1 MATIQCKTEIPAV
14 EGLKPAEL
22 TVGRDFILV
31 CDGDFPRDLH
41 QEQLQFVL
49 KPEHKY
55 VLKLRSFEFRS
66 VTTADIKVTSYT
78 AGKFEFPDLQL
89 TDGAQT
95 LALGPV
101 SFAVESV
108 LPPTDPANPEAKPQ
122 PFGPFGPAQ
131 MSVPPLYWAIL
142 FSVIGLF
149 VLALIA
155 KIYRVVQRRNMLER
169 LKEHDSALSP
179 LSEFHKGM
187 RTLARANTVFF
198 GTKVEPDDVKLCLK
212 QTDHMLRLYLTRK
225 FRLPAFEW
233 SDRLILK
240 DIKKHNRKVFDHY
253 AADLKKLLKELSR
266 GLQDKDTVTGQDALN
281 IATQSRTLV
290 EKMESGQ

>member
-22 TVGRDFILV
+22 TVGRDFLLV
-31 CDGDFPRDLH
+31 CDGEFPRDLH

-49 KPEHKY
+49 KPEQKY

-66 VTTADIKVTSYT
+66 LTTADIKVTSYM
-78 AGKFEFPDLQL
+78 AGKFELQDLQL
-89 TDGAQT
+89 SDGAQT
-95 LALGPV
+95 LSLGPV
-101 SFAVESV
+101 SFAVETV
-108 LPPTDPANPEAKPQ
+108 IPPADPANPQAQPQ

-131 MSVPPLYWAIL
+131 MAVPALYWAIL
-142 FSVIGLF
+142 FSVLGVFAL
-149 VLALIA
+149 VLIA

-187 RTLARANTVFF
+187 RNLARVNTVFF
-198 GTKVEPDDVKLCLK
+198 GTKVEPEDVKLCLR

-233 SDRLILK
+233 GDRLILK
-240 DIKKHNRKVFDHY
+240 DIKKHNRKIFDHY
-253 AADLKKLLKELSR
+253 ADDLKKLLKELSR
-266 GLQDKDTVTGQDALN
+266 GLQDKDNVTGQDALN

-290 EKMESGQ
+290 EKMESNK